1 MPEKRKA
8 GEISTGQWNVL
19 DLFAGCGGFSHGF
32 ENTEGFNVVA
42 ANELDATAAKTYTK
56 NFDGVNMVV
65 GDLSQEETQS
75 ELVKHFDTPCD
86 LIIGGP
92 PDSLYLEYLR
102 MVDRLKPKMFVMDA
116 DPEVLTTKTP
126 DDELVV
132 DKIWQDFY
140 DIGYDV
146 SCKPLNC
153 AKYGVPQKRERVIFI
168 GIQDK
173 FRVDIDFPFST
184 HQIRFVSVK
193 TAIDNLKDKAN
204 DEGLSHIIPQHD
216 EDTKKKISRMNC
228 GKRSKKFDRY
238 RLDQEEPC
246 ETITSATAN
255 KLVHYDKH
263 RFLTARECARLQ
275 SFPDDFFFEGSQT
288 KVYEQIGNAVPP
300 LFATRIADTVKGM
313 LEKIN
318 KEESST
324 EEIDLKSSRQDIR
337 PLKKQ
342 KKSSLCFEPICP
354 ITHEIMKDPV
364 IAGDGFTYERKA
376 IEEHFNRQGGK
387 SPMTRQ
393 DIGINLIPNRGIKDA
408 IDHYHEQKKK
418 DSSLY
423 DIPDNGCLQNREI
436 YYDRILKRILYKDNK
451 LPVTSDNVH
460 VTYPNGNSYIGNVKN
475 GQRQGR
481 GVLTWA
487 DGGKYDGEWKNDN
500 REGHGVWTGANG
512 GKYDGEWKNDNREG
526 HGVWTG
532 ANGNKYDGQWKNNK
546 KEGPGV
552 FTWANGDKYDGEYK
566 NDKREGHGVFT
577 WADGRKYDGEWK
589 AGLKEGHGVF
599 TWADGNKYDG
609 EWKNDIR
616 DGHGVSTWPDGNKY
630 DGEWKNNKRDGHG
643 VWTGANGNKYDGEYK
658 NGLRE
663 GHGVF
668 TFANGNKYDG
678 EYKNDKEE
686 GHGVFTF
693 ANGNKYDGEWKA
705 GLREGHGVYT
715 YANGQWKG
723 DKYDGEYKNGF
734 REGHG
739 VYTYASGNKYDGQWK
754 NGQKEGHGV
763 LTNINGDKYSGEWIN
778 DKPRLN
784 FI

>member
-8 GEISTGQWNVL
+8 GEISDGEWNVL

-32 ENTEGFNVVA
+32 ENTAGFKVVA

-56 NFDGVNMVV
+56 NFDGVKMLV

-86 LIIGGP
+86 LIIGSP
-92 PDSLYLEYLR
+92 PNSSYQDYLR

-116 DPEVLTTKTP
+116 GPEVLTTKTP

-140 DIGYDV
+140 DIGYRVAYDT
-146 SCKPLNC
+146 LNC
-153 AKYGVPQKRERVIFI
+153 AGYKIPQKRERVIFI
-168 GIQDK
+168 GVRNT
-173 FRVDIDFPFST
+173 FSLSIDFPLPVRNKET
-184 HQIRFVSVK
+184 YVDVK
-193 TAIDNLKDKAN
+193 TEIDNLKDEPN
-204 DEGLSHIIPQHD
+204 DEGWSHFTPQHD
-216 EDTKKKISRMNC
+216 EETKKKISEL
-228 GKRSKKFDRY
+228 KKY
-238 RLDQEEPC
+238 RLKPTKPC

-300 LFATRIADTVKGM
+300 LFAECIAKTVKFM

-451 LPVTSDNVH
+451 LPVTNDDVH

-475 GQRQGR
+475 GKREGR
-481 GVLTWA
+481 GVKTYA
-487 DGGKYDGEWKNDN
+487 DGDKYDGEWKNGLF
-500 REGHGVWTGANG
+500 EGRGV
-512 GKYDGEWKNDNREG
+512 Y
-526 HGVWTG
+526 
-532 ANGNKYDGQWKNNK
+532 
-546 KEGPGV
+546 
-552 FTWANGDKYDGEYK
+552 
-566 NDKREGHGVFT
+566 T
-577 WADGRKYDGEWK
+577 WADGRKYDGEFK
-589 AGLKEGHGVF
+589 NDKSEGHGVYTCADGNKYDGEYKNDLKEGHGVF
-599 TWADGNKYDG
+599 TW
-609 EWKNDIR
+609 
-616 DGHGVSTWPDGNKY
+616 
-630 DGEWKNNKRDGHG
+630 
-643 VWTGANGNKYDGEYK
+643 
-658 NGLRE
+658 
-663 GHGVF
+663 
-668 TFANGNKYDG
+668 ANGNKYDG
-678 EYKNDKEE
+678 EYKNDKKE
-686 GHGVFTF
+686 GHGVFTW
-693 ANGNKYDGEWKA
+693 ANGNKYDGE
-705 GLREGHGVYT
+705 
-715 YANGQWKG
+715 
-723 DKYDGEYKNGF
+723 YKND
-734 REGHG
+734 
-739 VYTYASGNKYDGQWK
+739 K
-754 NGQKEGHGV
+754 KEGQGV
-763 LTNINGDKYSGEWIN
+763 LTNINGDKYSGEWKN